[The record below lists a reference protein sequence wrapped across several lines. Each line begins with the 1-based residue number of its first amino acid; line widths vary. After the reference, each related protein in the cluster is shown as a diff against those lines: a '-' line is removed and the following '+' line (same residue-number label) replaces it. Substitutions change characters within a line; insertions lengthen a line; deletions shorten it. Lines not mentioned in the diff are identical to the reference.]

1 MFANAD
7 FRREIE
13 LGVALPDEDP
23 VACKNLETPSAG
35 MLGSLKGVS
44 PSPWWLNAG
53 DPFDPD
59 GVIVAD
65 MLDVCGAT
73 L

>member
-1 MFANAD
+1 M
-7 FRREIE
+7 
-13 LGVALPDEDP
+13 ALPEEDP
-23 VACKNLETPSAG
+23 VAFKNLEMPSAG

-44 PSPWWLNAG
+44 PPTWWLNAG

-65 MLDVCGAT
+65 MLDVFGAA
-73 L
+73 LWGL

>member
-1 MFANAD
+1 M
-7 FRREIE
+7 
-13 LGVALPDEDP
+13 ALPDEEP
-23 VACKNLETPSAG
+23 VAFKNLETPSAG
-35 MLGSLKGVS
+35 MLGSVNGVN
-44 PSPWWLNAG
+44 PSPWWLNEG

-73 L
+73 F

>member
-1 MFANAD
+1 M
-7 FRREIE
+7 
-13 LGVALPDEDP
+13 
-23 VACKNLETPSAG
+23 PSAG

-44 PSPWWLNAG
+44 SPVWWLKAG

-65 MLDVCGAT
+65 MLEVFGAT

>member
-1 MFANAD
+1 M
-7 FRREIE
+7 
-13 LGVALPDEDP
+13 ALPDEDP

-35 MLGSLKGVS
+35 MLGSVKGGN
-44 PSPWWLNAG
+44 PSPWWLNPG

>member
-1 MFANAD
+1 M
-7 FRREIE
+7 
-13 LGVALPDEDP
+13 ALPEEDP
-23 VACKNLETPSAG
+23 VAFKNLEMPSAG

-44 PSPWWLNAG
+44 PWLNAG

-65 MLDVCGAT
+65 MLDVFGAA

>member
-1 MFANAD
+1 M
-7 FRREIE
+7 
-13 LGVALPDEDP
+13 ALPDEDP
-23 VACKNLETPSAG
+23 VAFKNLETPSAG
-35 MLGSLKGVS
+35 MLGSVKGVS
-44 PSPWWLNAG
+44 LPPWWLNAE
-53 DPFDPD
+53 DPLDPD

>member
-44 PSPWWLNAG
+44 PSPWWLKA
-53 DPFDPD
+53 D
-59 GVIVAD
+59 GVIVAH